1 VLLEAAISLDSEFV
15 FSLLP
20 KVCEKWQSL
29 IDAVRSIQTESTE
42 PTTIEML
49 LVDGFEEGNLCDL
62 YARTL
67 GDLCY
72 RFNKFSKEVMLKDA
86 FLSFVFVCFTTAEL
100 KTIML
105 ANMSKS

>member
-1 VLLEAAISLDSEFV
+1 MALDSDLMFEI
-15 FSLLP
+15 LP
-20 KVCEKWQSL
+20 QVCDKWASL

-49 LVDGFEEGNLCDL
+49 VDGFEQGNLCEL
-62 YARTL
+62 YSRTL

-86 FLSFVFVCFTTAEL
+86 FLSFVFVCFTASEL